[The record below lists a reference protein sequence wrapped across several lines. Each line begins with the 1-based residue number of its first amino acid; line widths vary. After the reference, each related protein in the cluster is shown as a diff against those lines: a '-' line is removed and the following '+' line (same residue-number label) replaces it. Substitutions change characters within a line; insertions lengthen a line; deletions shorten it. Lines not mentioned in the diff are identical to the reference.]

1 MTVARR
7 SRGLVWVILLSFVLA
22 SFGCGANL
30 GPKAKIGGLGG
41 GAAGGL
47 LAAAAG
53 ASPAGIVGG
62 VLLGGLVGGAIGDRM
77 DAADRREA
85 AETAQRAMETAPSGT
100 SVAWQNPDSGNS
112 GTVSPTR
119 TYQSDSGQYC
129 REYHTTVMIDGE
141 EQKSYGTACRQPDG
155 TWKVM

>member
-1 MTVARR
+1 MTVAG
-7 SRGLVWVILLSFVLA
+7 SSKVLVWAILLAFVLA

-53 ASPAGIVGG
+53 ASPAGIAGG
-62 VLLGGLVGGAIGDRM
+62 VILGGLIGGAIGDRM

-85 AETAQRAMETAPSGT
+85 AEAARRAMETAPSGT

-119 TYQSDSGQYC
+119 TYQTENGQYC
-129 REYHTTVMIDGE
+129 REYHSTVTIDGE
-141 EQKSYGTACRQPDG
+141 EHKSYGTACRQPDG
-155 TWKVM
+155 AWKIM